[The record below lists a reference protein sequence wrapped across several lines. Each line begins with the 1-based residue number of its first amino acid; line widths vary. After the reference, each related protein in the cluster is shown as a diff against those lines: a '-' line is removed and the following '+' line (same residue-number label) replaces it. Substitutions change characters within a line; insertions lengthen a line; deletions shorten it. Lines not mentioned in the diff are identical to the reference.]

1 MLSDLYAG
9 SLADAARRLESIPLK
24 QVEAQ
29 ALARPAAFD
38 AMLALAPSSQI
49 KVLAEVKRASPS
61 KGQIAE
67 IQDPTLLGDEAS
79 QAAEIQDPAALARI
93 YADNGASAISVLTE
107 ERKFKGSLQ
116 DLEAVRESVQVPLLR
131 KDFIATEHQILEAR
145 AAGADII
152 LLIVAGLPEADIAR
166 LMKFTFELG
175 MTPFIETHSEEELKI
190 ALGLGAALIG
200 VNARDLST
208 FETNRDLFGELVDL
222 IPSGVIKVAESAVR
236 NADDVAHYRKAG
248 ADVVLVGEALVTNDP
263 AAMLRSSLQ
272 AGKS

>member
-61 KGQIAE
+61 KGQM
-67 IQDPTLLGDEAS
+67 
-79 QAAEIQDPAALARI
+79 AEIQDPAALARI

-263 AAMLRSSLQ
+263 AAMLRSFLQ